1 MDLDL
6 HTKTTVR
13 SIRVLIAQDLSLI
26 RGALVALLSYENGID
41 VVADVGRGDEILP
54 AAIRCRPDVAVL
66 DTSLRGVDGISAAAA
81 LTERLPDC
89 RVLMLTALG
98 SPVVVRQALALPVR
112 GLLAKDSPS
121 GQLASSIR
129 RVHDGEFVL
138 DPDLV
143 GAALEQGEN
152 PLTSREAT
160 LLQEVASGAPM
171 VEIGTRLRLSSG
183 TVRNYLSNVISKLGA
198 RNRLDAIRIAREAG
212 WI

>member
-1 MDLDL
+1 
-6 HTKTTVR
+6 
-13 SIRVLIAQDLSLI
+13 VLIAQDLNLI
-26 RGALVALLSYENGID
+26 RGALVALLSCEHGID
-41 VVADVGRGDEILP
+41 VVADVGRGDEILS
-54 AAIRCRPDVAVL
+54 AAIRSQPDVAVL
-66 DTSLRGVDGISAAAA
+66 DIGMRGLDGISAAAV
-81 LTERLPDC
+81 LTERMPDC
-89 RVLMLTALG
+89 KVLMLTALG
-98 SPVVVRQALALPVR
+98 SPAIVRQALALPVR
-112 GLLAKDSPS
+112 GLLAKDSPA

-143 GAALEQGEN
+143 GAALEQVEN